1 MGSRNRI
8 VQTMRVIVTVAI
20 AWGLFPLATYAQVVT
35 AWGDSTHGQSDVPEG
50 LTGVTAIAGGA
61 EFSLALK
68 SDGTVVQWGDLRDG
82 GGTDLPPGLTGVT
95 DIAVGSSHGLAI
107 KLDSTVV
114 AWGWDGYN
122 QNVVP
127 PGLSR
132 VIAVAGGFGFS
143 LALKSDNTVVA
154 WGRPLEVVDHVSSLR
169 NVIAI
174 AAGERHALAIKSD
187 STVVAWGLNF
197 EGRTDVP
204 SGLTGVIDI
213 AGGDLHS
220 LALKSDGTVI
230 AWGDNAFNQLD
241 VPSDLT
247 DVIAIAAGK
256 NYSLA
261 FKQNGTVIAWG
272 TEYQNKNHT
281 AQMDP
286 PPGVTGL
293 TAIAAGYNHS
303 LGLWRVPT
311 PIISTPC
318 LLTFG
323 DVPLLGGSAAD
334 TLTTKIKN
342 AGDAALSV
350 SGVSVGGTDASAFTV
365 TSSTSFTVAPG
376 DSVLLAVA
384 LSATTVGRKDAS
396 LVLTHNDAAAGSE
409 TTIALH
415 AVVYER
421 EAGTVVAWGNNLT
434 GQTIVPGNLTDVT
447 IAIAAGNGHNQALRS
462 DGTVAGWGHAQML
475 PSSGPLGLTGVIDIA
490 GGDFHSLALKS
501 DGTVEAWGDPGY
513 SQFWEVPDGL
523 TDVTA
528 VAAGSIHSLALKSD
542 GTVEAWGY
550 DSFGAATVPDG
561 LTCVIA
567 IAAGSSHS
575 LALKLDGTVVAWG
588 LLVEGEPGVPVGLTG
603 VKAIA
608 AGKNH
613 NLALKLDGTVVAWGK
628 DSDGQ
633 STVPDGLAGVTAISA
648 GGGHSLAL
656 ASEGTVVAWGRD
668 SSGQATVP
676 QDLPHVTAIAA
687 GGNHSLALTSPP
699 LPGFGPVKVSIGTA
713 FGASG
718 DTLSIPVT
726 LANPNLSSVGGLQ
739 LKVSPDNI
747 NDITFVGLEDTVSNP
762 GMTVS
767 ANSINSNTT
776 MVVFSSTGA
785 VIPPGSNIPLATL
798 VYTIGPGAALGTT
811 LNLVLSGIEVGD
823 SLGVALPDSSIDG
836 QIQIGIRGDV
846 NLDGDVSILDVIKL
860 VRALIGKDATPD
872 SRTVTF
878 NIADMNEDGLINIA
892 DVIFQ
897 VNSVLG
903 ITPKLIASGP
913 TAPVIVSLNTVQTL
927 THGQTVIPVSFDANG
942 LVAGAQF
949 TFTFDPTMVD
959 VGTPY
964 LVGEGLATDSHTIDG
979 IMQVVVYGLTPGAGI
994 KPGQALYIPVAVR
1007 DGSPSLTLTDI
1018 ILVNPSAQR
1027 VDVTL
1032 GETTIVVKDVAVP
1045 TSFALDDARPNPFNP
1060 STTIS
1065 YAVSEQAHVT
1075 LIIYNVLGQQVI
1087 RLVDTDHVQ
1096 GNYSVVWNGSNDR
1109 GLSVASGVYV
1119 YRITSS
1125 TGYTDT
1131 KRMTLLK

>member
-1 MGSRNRI
+1 
-8 VQTMRVIVTVAI
+8 V
-20 AWGLFPLATYAQVVT
+20 
-35 AWGDSTHGQSDVPEG
+35 E
-50 LTGVTAIAGGA
+50 
-61 EFSLALK
+61 
-68 SDGTVVQWGDLRDG
+68 
-82 GGTDLPPGLTGVT
+82 
-95 DIAVGSSHGLAI
+95 
-107 KLDSTVV
+107 
-114 AWGWDGYN
+114 
-122 QNVVP
+122 
-127 PGLSR
+127 LS
-132 VIAVAGGFGFS
+132 
-143 LALKSDNTVVA
+143 
-154 WGRPLEVVDHVSSLR
+154 
-169 NVIAI
+169 
-174 AAGERHALAIKSD
+174 
-187 STVVAWGLNF
+187 
-197 EGRTDVP
+197 
-204 SGLTGVIDI
+204 
-213 AGGDLHS
+213 
-220 LALKSDGTVI
+220 
-230 AWGDNAFNQLD
+230 
-241 VPSDLT
+241 
-247 DVIAIAAGK
+247 
-256 NYSLA
+256 
-261 FKQNGTVIAWG
+261 
-272 TEYQNKNHT
+272 
-281 AQMDP
+281 
-286 PPGVTGL
+286 
-293 TAIAAGYNHS
+293 
-303 LGLWRVPT
+303 
-311 PIISTPC
+311 
-318 LLTFG
+318 
-323 DVPLLGGSAAD
+323 
-334 TLTTKIKN
+334 
-342 AGDAALSV
+342 
-350 SGVSVGGTDASAFTV
+350 
-365 TSSTSFTVAPG
+365 
-376 DSVLLAVA
+376 
-384 LSATTVGRKDAS
+384 SATTGRKDAS
-396 LVLTHNDAAAGSE
+396 LVLDHNDAAAGGR

-421 EAGTVVAWGNNLT
+421 EAGTVVAWGGFDSQPDGPPYHVPDGLT
-434 GQTIVPGNLTDVT
+434 NVTAIAGYGHSLALNTEGTVVAWGSGNAYGEEDPPDGLTAV
-447 IAIAAGNGHNQALRS
+447 IAIAAGAYHSMALKEDR
-462 DGTVAGWGHAQML
+462 TVEAWGINTHGQTDV
-475 PSSGPLGLTGVIDIA
+475 PDGLTDVVAIA
-490 GGDFHSLALKS
+490 AYYRHSLALKS
-501 DGTVEAWGDPGY
+501 DGTVVAWGHNAYG
-513 SQFWEVPDGL
+513 EGVVPDGL
-523 TDVTA
+523 TDVIA
-528 VAAGSIHSLALKSD
+528 IAAGLYHNLALTLQGTVVTWGGNEDGLLDVPSDLTDVTAIAAGAYHSMALKEDRTVVQWGPAFVPGPTITPIPENLEDVTAIAASWRHSLALKED
-542 GTVEAWGY
+542 GTVEAWGDGY
-550 DSFGAATVPDG
+550 DGQTSVPDY
-561 LTCVIA
+561 LRNVKA
-567 IAAGSSHS
+567 VAAGY
-575 LALKLDGTVVAWG
+575 A
-588 LLVEGEPGVPVGLTG
+588 
-603 VKAIA
+603 
-608 AGKNH
+608 
-613 NLALKLDGTVVAWGK
+613 
-628 DSDGQ
+628 
-633 STVPDGLAGVTAISA
+633 
-648 GGGHSLAL
+648 
-656 ASEGTVVAWGRD
+656 
-668 SSGQATVP
+668 
-676 QDLPHVTAIAA
+676 
-687 GGNHSLALTSPP
+687 HSLALTS
-699 LPGFGPVKVSIGTA
+699 GPVKVSIGTA